1 MALYSEPPTLREFKY
16 DKPTL
21 LVCWWATSF
30 CTLIIL
36 LRLAGRFI
44 RTERLFPED
53 RIAALALIPLYARMA
68 CVHFVLIHGTNNA
81 QFGDIELTDEQLR
94 QKSIGS
100 GLVLA
105 SRIFYAATY
114 VAPSPVSYFPP
125 SAIFETVRPALVR
138 LHPYAD
144 IDFQSLWVL
153 KFAVLEFLHR
163 LTRATWERSWQ
174 RSLYIIRIILAATFG
189 AIVISNF
196 AECRPFSHYWQVSPD
211 PGGQCRQ
218 GYVQLLTMAVC
229 NVITDLLLVIFPIP
243 IIVTSGMTIKR
254 KIQLVLL
261 FSLSLS
267 VVGVTMYR
275 VPHIFD
281 HHGRQQYRSLL
292 ASVELLFAT
301 AAANSLV
308 LGSFVRDRGLK
319 KQKFRRSSVAESVD
333 PSINLRRP
341 TLHRHWGSDE
351 DLVRDVGMTVDP
363 ELQDRPDNTSDN
375 GVLQYTP
382 APIARKLDQDL
393 ERWQFPQRQRS
404 NAERSD
410 DSLLPHDPLSQS
422 KSENATAPRR
432 VSFFDVGGLLD
443 VTRESSAS
451 MRANSR
457 DSSNDEST
465 QSHTLPVPSLPASP
479 GGFRRGSTAL
489 LQDLGGLFGPTNARR
504 GRSKTKLGGTELQP
518 IPQSRPESQHNAHG
532 QSEAVLKDPGGL
544 LN

>member
-1 MALYSEPPTLREFKY
+1 MALYSEPPTLREFKF

-44 RTERLFPED
+44 RTERLFTED
-53 RIAALALIPLYARMA
+53 RVAALALIPLYARMA
-68 CVHFVLIHGTNNA
+68 CVHFILIYGTNNA
-81 QFGDIELTDEQLR
+81 QFDGVELTGLQLR
-94 QKSIGS
+94 QKAIGS

-105 SRIFYAATY
+105 SRIFYAAT
-114 VAPSPVSYFPP
+114 
-125 SAIFETVRPALVR
+125 
-138 LHPYAD
+138 
-144 IDFQSLWVL
+144 LWVL

-174 RSLYIIRIILAATFG
+174 TSLYVIRIILVATFI
-189 AIVISNF
+189 AVVISDF
-196 AECRPFSHYWQVSPD
+196 VECRPYSHYWQVVPD

-229 NVITDLLLVIFPIP
+229 NVVTDLLLVIFPIP

-267 VVGVTMYR
+267 VVGVTLYR
-275 VPHIFD
+275 VPHIID
-281 HHGRQQYRSLL
+281 DHGRQQYRSLL

-319 KQKFRRSSVAESVD
+319 KQKFRRSSVAESLD
-333 PSINLRRP
+333 PSLNLRRP

-363 ELQDRPDNTSDN
+363 ELQDQPDNSSEN
-375 GVLQYTP
+375 GALQYTP
-382 APIARKLDQDL
+382 APLLRKLDQDL

-404 NAERSD
+404 NAEHSD
-410 DSLLPHDPLSQS
+410 DSLIQHDPLSQS
-422 KSENATAPRR
+422 KSENGIAPRR

-443 VTRESSAS
+443 VPPESSGS
-451 MRANSR
+451 LRANSR
-457 DSSNDEST
+457 ASSKEDST
-465 QSHTLPVPSLPASP
+465 LSHSPPAPSLPAGS

-489 LQDLGGLFGPTNARR
+489 LQDLGGLFGPMNSRSSR
-504 GRSKTKLGGTELQP
+504 SRSKPRGTELQP
-518 IPQSRPESQHNAHG
+518 IPQSRQESRYDLQGPPVA
-532 QSEAVLKDPGGL
+532 ELRDPGGL